1 LAARIKAFQDQP
13 SFSHYQK
20 IESLAGEDW
29 PDLKLDLLDYLREFS
44 GGRSTE
50 AKIDIFLH
58 ENLVRDAIK
67 VVSDNSYV
75 QSHLIWRI
83 MDAAATVDPNW
94 LIDHVRPA
102 AEKILDEKRADP

>member
-1 LAARIKAFQDQP
+1 MTFCWVSLGQP
-13 SFSHYQK
+13 NRF
-20 IESLAGEDW
+20 G
-29 PDLKLDLLDYLREFS
+29 

-58 ENLVRDAIK
+58 KNLVRDAIK

-83 MDAAATVDPNW
+83 MDAAATVAPNW
-94 LIDHVRPA
+94 VIDHVRPA